1 MVNHLKNITIRL
13 AASRINGERLNRLF
27 GFLEKQ
33 TTVSTSKLTRL
44 IEDLYE
50 SDKQDGIHLR
60 KLWDEIN
67 RLEAENLHLKSQLK
81 QINKLILVPK
91 EPTEEMLE
99 AARVPKGLTMDGYP
113 ISHTMYDKYKAMIA
127 AAPKIN
133 HSIE

>member
-13 AASRINGERLNRLF
+13 AASRLNGERLNRLF

-44 IEDLYE
+44 IENLYE

-67 RLEAENLHLKSQLK
+67 RLEAENQRLHDELKALK
-81 QINKLILVPK
+81 NSN
-91 EPTEEMLE
+91 
-99 AARVPKGLTMDGYP
+99 G
-113 ISHTMYDKYKAMIA
+113 
-127 AAPKIN
+127 
-133 HSIE
+133 